1 MPHTRPYRIFNA
13 ALARSEDI
21 TPHLRRIT
29 FAGPDIAEMATWSPD
44 QRIKIFFPT
53 DDGRM
58 PDMPDA
64 EDWYATY
71 KSVPVA
77 ERVPMRTYTIRNLRA
92 DREELDV
99 EFVLHGENGPA
110 SRWAT
115 HAKPGDKVQIS
126 APNRRAEK
134 IGGGFEWKPPA
145 DPRHVLLM
153 ADETAVPALAGI
165 LEELAARPNPPP
177 CEVFAEVADRADA
190 LAFPNWPGLII
201 NWLIR
206 HEEGDPRPGDLL
218 VAAVDRAKLPAANV
232 EQTGVELES
241 IDIDINVPWELA
253 KATEGAFYAWIA
265 GESEAIMSIRR
276 LLIKERGIDRSLLN
290 LMGYWRFGK
299 VYE

>member
-13 ALARSEDI
+13 ACARLEDV

-29 FAGPDIAEMATWSPD
+29 FAGPEIAEMDTWAPD

-53 DDGRM
+53 DDGRV
-58 PDMPDA
+58 PAMPDA
-64 EDWYATY
+64 DDWYATY

-77 ERVPMRTYTIRNLRA
+77 ERVPMRTYTIRALRA
-92 DREELDV
+92 ESQEVDV
-99 EFVLHGENGPA
+99 DFVLHGENGPA

-115 HAKPGDKVQIS
+115 NAQPGDRVQIS

-145 DPRHVLLM
+145 YPRHVLLM

-165 LEELAARPNPPP
+165 LQELVARPVPPP
-177 CEVFAEVADRADA
+177 CEVFVEVSDRADA
-190 LAFPNWPGLII
+190 LHLPTWPSLTI
-201 NWLIR
+201 NWLFR
-206 HEEGDPRPGDLL
+206 HEAGDPRPGDLL
-218 VAAVDRAKLPAANV
+218 VEAVSRATLPSGNAAEAQVD
-232 EQTGVELES
+232 LEV
-241 IDIDINVPWELA
+241 IDIDRVVPWELA

-276 LLIKERGIDRSLLN
+276 VLIKERGIDRSLLN

>member
-1 MPHTRPYRIFNA
+1 MSHTRPYRIFNA
-13 ALARSEDI
+13 AFARAVDV

-29 FAGPDIAEMATWSPD
+29 FVGPEIREMTTWAPD

-53 DDGRM
+53 DDGRV
-58 PDMPDA
+58 PNMPDA

-77 ERVPMRTYTIRNLRA
+77 ERVPMRTYTIRTLRA
-92 DREELDV
+92 DAAELDV

-115 HAKPGDKVQIS
+115 HAKSGDKVQIS

-153 ADETAVPALAGI
+153 TDETAIPALAGI
-165 LEELAARPNPPP
+165 LEQLAARPNPPP

-190 LAFPNWPGLII
+190 LALPTWPSLTVH
-201 NWLIR
+201 WLIR

-218 VAAVDRAKLPAANV
+218 TAAINRARLPAGTD
-232 EQTGVELES
+232 QTSTELET
-241 IDIDINVPWELA
+241 IDIDATVPWELA

-276 LLIKERGIDRSLLN
+276 ILIKERGIDRSLLN